1 MKNAPRLLRDKDFRV
16 LESAFDNRKEY
27 KIEVSLGD
35 YSLQVSVIPASSVW
49 EQPMMVQARQSR
61 GLVDEI
67 KNCVSVQ
74 ELRGYLYG

>member
-1 MKNAPRLLRDKDFRV
+1 MRDKDFRI

-49 EQPMMVQARQSR
+49 DQPMMVQARQSR
-61 GLVDEI
+61 GCVDEI
-67 KNCVSVQ
+67 KNCGSID
-74 ELRGYLYG
+74 ELRWYLSG